1 MPYVADFMQQD
12 KSRQVLSKI
21 LADFLVGGFLI
32 SAAVYIAE
40 ILGPVFGGSFAALPV
55 RVGGTIFLAG
65 TSGGSSMAYSMA
77 VGALSGSLG
86 AFVFSVVLSLAPQKI
101 GIFRSFFLAVTL
113 CGLLVYLSSPIIS
126 GALS

>member
-1 MPYVADFMQQD
+1 MQPG
-12 KSRQVLSKI
+12 KSRQMLSKV
-21 LADFLVGGFLI
+21 LTDFLIGGFLI

-40 ILGPVFGGSFAALPV
+40 ILGPAFGGSFAALPV

-65 TSGGSSMAYSMA
+65 TSGGSGMAYSMA

-86 AFVFSVVLSLAPQKI
+86 AFVFSVVLSLAPRKI
-101 GIFRSFFLAVTL
+101 GIFRSFFLAVAL
-113 CGLLVYLSSPIIS
+113 CALSVYLSSPIIS